1 MDLQAI
7 NYKQHTQ
14 CEILVTIQ
22 YPQQIKHTFPEVNR
36 VKFYHDILRFMHS
49 NFHVL
54 IISGIRGPMTKI
66 FFSQSIGFQN

>member
-7 NYKQHTQ
+7 NYKQHKQ
-14 CEILVTIQ
+14 CEILVTIK
-22 YPQQIKHTFPEVNR
+22 YQQRTKHTFQKVNR
-36 VKFYHDILRFMHS
+36 ATFYHDILRFMNS

-54 IISGIRGPMTKI
+54 IISGIRGPMTKD